1 MKSFYPQILYSVVS
15 GLAAGAAALLSAG
28 AAAGAAALLS
38 AGAAAL
44 LSAGLAAGA
53 GAAGAAALL
62 SAGLAAGAGAAAA
75 KCFKDPYKW
84 DFFSLFLLS
93 LWWPLLE
100 CSPFFPFPFPFPLLL
115 SQPKLAKS
123 TLITLIVNFNSL

>member
-15 GLAAGAAALLSAG
+15 GLAAGAAGAAALLSAG

-100 CSPFFPFPFPFPLLL
+100 CSPLFPFSLLL

>member
-15 GLAAGAAALLSAG
+15 GLAAGAA
-28 AAAGAAALLS
+28 GAAALLS

-44 LSAGLAAGA
+44 LSAGLLAAGA
-53 GAAGAAALL
+53 AAGAAALL
-62 SAGLAAGAGAAAA
+62 SAGLAAGAAGAAAA

-100 CSPFFPFPFPFPLLL
+100 CSPLFPFPFPFPLLL